1 MRELASLLEARLHI
15 IMIVLLLHDLE
26 TLILVPLQVGSGVII
41 HGTHF
46 VNTVLTLLTK
56 VLDEKVF
63 LLL

>member
-1 MRELASLLEARLHI
+1 
-15 IMIVLLLHDLE
+15 MIVLLLHDLE